1 MFSIY
6 AMSTFTQ
13 IYGIIH
19 LTYSSIVYNF
29 SRFTTGNLAS
39 VVENHG
45 KRYRMPMESTCPAW
59 AQARQTVKPTQ
70 FPLFF
75 PGPSIWQG
83 EFAWTCLNNK
93 ILFQKIW
100 FCPLPHPVDS
110 IEGPLLAVFPQ
121 KNMATPINLGRLPD
135 SSISMIN
142 GNCYFWVANLKAIVF
157 KWWSQPKE
165 RRLYHPYTKK
175 GYIRIYTCIIYI
187 I

>member
-1 MFSIY
+1 MFPIY
-6 AMSTFTQ
+6 GMSTFTQ

-39 VVENHG
+39 VLENHG

-75 PGPSIWQG
+75 PGPLAFDRESLL
-83 EFAWTCLNNK
+83 EHAWTIRINK
-93 ILFQKIW
+93 VLFQKIW

-121 KNMATPINLGRLPD
+121 KKHG
-135 SSISMIN
+135 
-142 GNCYFWVANLKAIVF
+142 
-157 KWWSQPKE
+157 
-165 RRLYHPYTKK
+165 YTNKP
-175 GYIRIYTCIIYI
+175 GTFAWQFHFHDQRTLLLLSGELEGHCVQVVNSTQR
-187 I
+187 